1 LASERLNNEESMSV
15 RAGGAEDMF
24 LDVKDLAVRKLPIR
38 KNYAPGSIDYQTAEI
53 KQIEPLGVNATAEL
67 LDGQIRIAGDIETKV
82 ELVCARCLEPVV
94 EEVSRT
100 FDLFYSPLPKGVKPE
115 EARLKEDDAEIGFF
129 EGEGLFLA
137 DVLREQVLLALP
149 MKVICRSDCRGL
161 CPNCG
166 ANLNHEECRC
176 ETHATDPRLAPL
188 ARLKQD
194 WLKKQ

>member
-1 LASERLNNEESMSV
+1 MSV

-24 LDVKDLAVRKLPIR
+24 LDIKDLAVRKQVIR
-38 KNYAPGSIDYQTAEI
+38 KSYAPGSIDYQTAEI
-53 KQIEPLGVNATAEL
+53 TQVGPLEVSATAEL
-67 LDGQIRIAGDIETKV
+67 LEGQIRVAGEIETKV
-82 ELVCARCLEPVV
+82 ELLCARCLEPVV
-94 EEVSRT
+94 DEVHRS
-100 FDLFYSPLPKGVKPE
+100 FDLFYSPLPKGEKPE

-137 DVLREQVLLALP
+137 DLLREQVLLALP

-176 ETHATDPRLAPL
+176 ETHSTDPRLAPL

>member
-1 LASERLNNEESMSV
+1 MSV
-15 RAGGAEDMF
+15 SAGGAADMF
-24 LDVKDLAVRKLPIR
+24 LDIKDLAVRKQVIR
-38 KNYAPGSIDYQTAEI
+38 KSYAPGSIDYQTTEV
-53 KQIEPLGVNATAEL
+53 KQIEPLEVTATAEL
-67 LDGQIRIAGDIETKV
+67 IEGQIRIAGEIETKV
-82 ELVCARCLEPVV
+82 EMVCARCLEPVV
-94 EEVSRT
+94 DEVHRS
-100 FDLFYSPLPKGVKPE
+100 FDLFYSPLPQGERPE
-115 EARLKEDDAEIGFF
+115 EAQLKEGDAEIGFF
-129 EGEGLFLA
+129 QGEGLFLA

-176 ETHATDPRLAPL
+176 ETHSTDPRLAPL

>member
-1 LASERLNNEESMSV
+1 MSV
-15 RAGGAEDMF
+15 CAGGAEDMF
-24 LDVKDLAVRKLPIR
+24 LDIKDLAVRKQIIR
-38 KNYAPGSIDYQTAEI
+38 KSYAPGIIDYQTAEM
-53 KQIEPLGVNATAEL
+53 KQVDPLEVNATAEL
-67 LDGQIRIAGDIETKV
+67 LEEQIRVAGEIETKV

-94 EEVSRT
+94 DEVHRS
-100 FDLFYSPLPKGVKPE
+100 FDLFYSPLPQGEKPE

-149 MKVICRSDCRGL
+149 MKVICRADCRGL

-176 ETHATDPRLAPL
+176 ETHAADPRLAPL